1 MLIDSLREVPF
12 YCMSFDES
20 YNNVLEKRQIDLHV
34 RYWEHTKNHGVKRYL
49 HSSFMGKSSADDVYS
64 HFNSCAE
71 TLVDANCLQV
81 SSNGPS
87 MNLAF
92 LYILNEDRSEAD
104 IGKKLLELE
113 TFGLHL
119 MLNAFKHGENASA
132 QDIKTILSAMCKI
145 FHGSPSL

>member
-64 HFNSCAE
+64 HFNSCTE

-113 TFGLHL
+113 TF
-119 MLNAFKHGENASA
+119 
-132 QDIKTILSAMCKI
+132 
-145 FHGSPSL
+145 